1 MIRSLWIFLFALL
14 TYSATAQDA
23 RLELVQ
29 NGKEGVGNAKFQVI
43 VDPPNTSEFT
53 VDLSYSGSA
62 AQSVDYTP
70 VSSVIIAPSQV
81 STEIEIVV
89 TDDDIAE
96 PTKTISVSITS
107 VSDTSVNYNTALL
120 DINLEDND
128 TPSLSITGLS
138 ISEGNTSGQGNFEIS
153 MTGPAQEAVE
163 LLFNTSDGTAAAGS
177 DYEGITNHNVT
188 IPSNTTSVLVPVT
201 IFGDAVAEPDETFM
215 GTISISNINGQ
226 QVTISQPTA
235 IATIENDDFAS
246 FSIND
251 ITVSENAGTAVFTVT
266 LSHAVQGG
274 ATVKYTTN
282 PVSATPSNDFTAT
295 NGTLTFTG
303 TAGETKTISIP
314 VVNDAIA
321 EPTETFQVI
330 LSDQTGY
337 GVSIADDTGI
347 ATITDDDAVTISL
360 AGFTVTETN
369 TSQTANFTVTMS
381 GAAQEAVELLFNTSD
396 GTALSGSDYIAVPGQ
411 TILISGGQ
419 TTVDIPVTILGDE
432 ISEPEETF
440 TGIISIVNINNQQIS
455 IAQASAVTTIN
466 DDDIANLVITKTA
479 GNTEPNVGSNIT
491 FTIKVKNEGPGKA
504 FSVVATDILPSG
516 YELVSAT
523 TVTGTWT
530 APTWNIGELVSGSE
544 VTLIIVAKVLSTG
557 TYNNTASVT
566 SVTTDPQS
574 SNNIVTL
581 NVNPK
586 PVADLAITKTVN
598 IANPKIGDDVEFTIV
613 ISNAG
618 PSTATG
624 VTVNDLLPDGFL
636 FKEYTGSGTYN
647 SSTGV
652 WNLGN
657 ITMGTSVELKIK
669 ATVKLGGNYTN
680 SATVT
685 ATELDTNPGNN
696 EASVSVTVGNSAPV
710 ATDDLYTTN
719 EDQTLAVNAPGLLA
733 NDSDVDMDLL
743 QVVSYSVDGTQYS
756 AGQTATLTEYGTLT
770 IFANGKLEFQPKQ
783 DYFGHLPSEITYVI
797 SDGSL
802 SDTGNLDIVV
812 DPVNDPPVAVNDNY
826 TTTEDNPLVVSADE
840 GVLNNDSDIDNTNIS
855 VTGFTIGTTN
865 YSAGNTADLAQGKII
880 IRANGSFT
888 FTPAINFYGLYPD
901 IFYNI
906 SDGEYTASARLR
918 IMVNA
923 VNDPPVALDDYIYT
937 TEGTGIIFDILANDN
952 DAADGSNGG
961 LAPNTLRITKQPAKG
976 NIIILANKNLSYS
989 PHLGFFGKDTAEY
1002 EICDLGYPLPAQCA
1016 TAKIYIDVTRRSPL
1030 AVDDIAATDEDTPV
1044 NFNVLANDVDDDILP
1059 ETFTIVKQAN
1069 YGQVVYQGNGVVRY
1083 TPSLNFNGNDYF
1095 TYTVKDATGLIS
1107 NVARADINVHPV
1119 PDLPVSTSRLYS
1131 TKENQSVVIPIYQLV
1146 SDPENDVDY
1155 STIVIENSPG
1165 HGSISLGANAGE
1177 LIYTPEEAYSGNDSF
1192 DYSVA
1197 DATGLRSNVSTISIQ
1212 VTNQAPVVVN
1222 DSFTVNEDEATELD
1236 VVANDTDPQ
1245 DNIDPSTITVI
1256 SQPVN
1261 GNATVDQV
1269 KGVIIYTSALN
1280 YNGNDSLVYKV
1291 CDETGYCGEAAVFIT
1306 VLPVNDVPVAV
1317 DDNRTIL
1324 EDNPVFMDVLSNDY
1338 DVDNENEQLVITIA
1352 QLPSHGTVQ
1361 VATNPNG
1368 IVYSPSHDYNGSDS
1382 FRYRITDPDGAWGEA
1397 VVNITISPVND
1408 APQPSSDSYSNINA
1422 AGATLRILDNDVDP
1436 EDNINPTSVTI
1447 VTNAEHGTITVN
1459 TDGSVFYLPDPEY
1472 FGDDAFVYSVC
1483 DTEGAC
1489 SQATVTLWVTAGN
1502 GPPHA
1507 EDDYLTLNED
1517 EPLLF
1522 NPLDNDSD
1530 PNNNIDPLSLTILE
1544 APAHGTIDYSGESGD
1559 LIYTPNPNYYGI
1571 DKLVYT
1577 FCDLGH
1583 PPLCASASVFF
1594 TINAV
1599 NDPPVTAN
1607 DEIAMFDMSIA
1618 SINVLDNDSETESE
1632 AMSVS
1637 AVSESPTKFGT
1648 FTLSADGSFE
1658 YSSYPGAYCNTDTII
1673 YRVCDIHGAC
1683 SEALIIISIMP
1694 LDSDGDGI
1702 PDFVETLDRDTDKDG
1717 TPDYLDTD
1725 SDNDGIPDY
1734 IESGI
1739 SDACDNDSPVDTDGD
1754 GVPDYLDLDSD
1765 GDGMPD
1771 ASEGTSDCD
1780 GDGIPNY
1787 IDEYD
1792 DCADRL
1798 HMPRY
1803 FIPALESTWKIQGIV
1818 DYNDNEL
1825 SIFNRWGGVIY
1836 HKSPYDNSWDGTTNQ
1851 NLFGSG
1857 NLPEGVYYYI
1867 LRVGNDY
1874 YKGSIYLKR

>member
-1648 FTLSADGSFE
+1648 FTLSAEGSFE

>member
-29 NGKEGVGNAKFQVI
+29 NGKEGVGNAKFQII

-53 VDLSYSGSA
+53 VYLSYSGSA

-89 TDDDIAE
+89 TDDNVAE
-96 PTKTISVSITS
+96 PTESISVSINS
-107 VSDTSVNYNTALL
+107 VSDDSVTVNPASIS
-120 DINLEDND
+120 INLEDND
-128 TPSLSITGLS
+128 APTINLTGFSIT
-138 ISEGNTSGQGNFEIS
+138 EGNASNQADFTIN
-153 MTGPAQEAVE
+153 MTGPAQEPVI
-163 LLFNTSDGTAAAGS
+163 LLFSTSDGTAAAGS

-440 TGIISIVNINNQQIS
+440 TGIISIVKINNQQIS

-574 SNNIVTL
+574 SNNLVTL

-647 SSTGV
+647 SSTGA

-669 ATVKLGGNYTN
+669 ATVKLGVNYTN

-719 EDQTLAVNAPGLLA
+719 EDQTLAVNAPGLLE
-733 NDSDVDMDLL
+733 NDSDPDMNPL
-743 QVVSYSVDGTQYS
+743 QVTGFTIAGTTYV
-756 AGQTATLTEYGTLT
+756 AGQTAVLPDYGSLT
-770 IFANGKLEFQPKQ
+770 IFANGKLEYLPKLN
-783 DYFGHLPSEITYVI
+783 YNGTIPLINYSI
-797 SDGSL
+797 SDGTL
-802 SDTGNLDIVV
+802 SATGILSIIVN
-812 DPVNDPPVAVNDNY
+812 PVNDPPVAANNYY
-826 TTTEDNPLVVSADE
+826 TTTEDTILDLTSAE
-840 GVLNNDSDIDNTNIS
+840 GILINDSDPDNDNIS

-952 DAADGSNGG
+952 DGADGSNGG

-1095 TYTVKDATGLIS
+1095 TYTVKDATGLMS

-1280 YNGNDSLVYKV
+1280 YNGNDSLVYKA

-1306 VLPVNDVPVAV
+1306 VLPVNDAPVAV

-1559 LIYTPNPNYYGI
+1559 LIYIPNPNYYGI

-1583 PPLCASASVFF
+1583 PPFCASASVFF

-1599 NDPPVTAN
+1599 NDAPVTAN

-1618 SINVLDNDSETESE
+1618 SINVLDNDSETENE

-1683 SEALIIISIMP
+1683 SDALIIISIMP

-1780 GDGIPNY
+1780 RDGIPNY